1 VRASTLLNRVLKLDG
16 VTVADVDL
24 GGVSGGGPVLV
35 RLRTRGRVMTC
46 PSCSYQT
53 RHRYDS
59 RPVDSRW
66 RHLDLG
72 GRVCV
77 LVMRRRRLRCP
88 EHGVVTEAVRFARP
102 GSGFTR
108 DFEDLVVWLV
118 TKADKTTVAAFA
130 RIAWRTVGSMCQRV
144 ADEKLDPDRLAGLVD
159 IGVDEISWRK
169 HHKYLTLVSD
179 HDTSRMVWGTTGR
192 TAAAMGRFFDDLPAG
207 GAEQLAA
214 VSMDLGPAYA
224 KAVRARAP
232 QAVLCFDPFH
242 VVKLATDALD
252 AVRRQVWQSARRYPD
267 KKIARKFKGARW
279 ALLKNPGDLTD
290 KQAETLAGLR
300 KSGGALWRAYQLKE
314 ALRAV
319 FAGDLTA
326 AEVMELLDRWCSR
339 AQRSR
344 IPEFVKAGRTIR
356 KHKDGITAAVDR
368 GMSNGRHEGL
378 NNKIRT
384 MVNRAYGFH
393 SAEATLA
400 LIMLACGPVKLELP
414 YHTGAHPHSRQ

>member
-1 VRASTLLNRVLKLDG
+1 
-16 VTVADVDL
+16 
-24 GGVSGGGPVLV
+24 
-35 RLRTRGRVMTC
+35 
-46 PSCSYQT
+46 
-53 RHRYDS
+53 
-59 RPVDSRW
+59 
-66 RHLDLG
+66 
-72 GRVCV
+72 
-77 LVMRRRRLRCP
+77 
-88 EHGVVTEAVRFARP
+88 
-102 GSGFTR
+102 
-108 DFEDLVVWLV
+108 
-118 TKADKTTVAAFA
+118 
-130 RIAWRTVGSMCQRV
+130 
-144 ADEKLDPDRLAGLVD
+144 
-159 IGVDEISWRK
+159 
-169 HHKYLTLVSD
+169 
-179 HDTSRMVWGTTGR
+179 
-192 TAAAMGRFFDDLPAG
+192 
-207 GAEQLAA
+207 
-214 VSMDLGPAYA
+214 
-224 KAVRARAP
+224 
-232 QAVLCFDPFH
+232 VLCFDPFH